1 MWNFLLFSYSPQGLE
16 IKPKLRL
23 LSSALTDLVSRLV
36 LLGTLLLNC
45 GGLNS
50 CSLHDQPCLTTSPH
64 APCDP
69 ATQALPPVKEITHH
83 SQDGPCAFITP
94 CSCLF
99 SSRPFH
105 SFCISSFPAFRSLS
119 KLCSHHLFEF
129 LLTAADGICGFFCSH
144 RCPPLQNP
152 YAYPFL
158 VVFTL
163 HRYYFVPLLS
173 DSRHLV
179 HMPSTEA
186 LGKCWN
192 ESVMSPPYHVQEESS
207 QGHIRIYP
215 IILMCSHLSSWPQ
228 LQRIPQKPCSQ
239 EIMLVCNDDI
249 VASG

>member
-105 SFCISSFPAFRSLS
+105 SFCISSFLPSEAFQSSAVTISLS
-119 KLCSHHLFEF
+119 S
-129 LLTAADGICGFFCSH
+129 S
-144 RCPPLQNP
+144 LQ
-152 YAYPFL
+152 L
-158 VVFTL
+158 QT
-163 HRYYFVPLLS
+163 
-173 DSRHLV
+173 
-179 HMPSTEA
+179 
-186 LGKCWN
+186 
-192 ESVMSPPYHVQEESS
+192 ESVVSSAPIGALLYRTLMHTPFQLFSPCIVTISS
-207 QGHIRIYP
+207 
-215 IILMCSHLSSWPQ
+215 
-228 LQRIPQKPCSQ
+228 PCSLIPGTQ
-239 EIMLVCNDDI
+239 CICPAQRPLVSAGMNQ
-249 VASG
+249 